1 MNVMRSVL
9 PRISRLGRRFLA
21 LGLIS
26 IFLSTISPVLAEDP
40 LPTTSPVAT
49 PDAITPSPTETPS
62 PEPRPTSSES
72 HSAQPRPT
80 SSESHSAQPRPTSSE
95 SHSAQ
100 PHGGARSDANKN
112 FPASEPT
119 FVRSQ
124 PTKNQTIRINV
135 ASVIPVDPRA
145 HRSTVPAISITGP
158 EYLLV
163 CMQGANLSFDVNA
176 GNSTNG
182 SGVLVSGDISSRALI
197 SGTTAQVNAI
207 INGAGGT
214 KILGLAG
221 PVGGHYAVFNF
232 VALSHPS
239 LEQAFCNLGSPTN
252 NRVIYLRA
260 LGINRSLIKGS
271 IKLKN

>member
-1 MNVMRSVL
+1 M
-9 PRISRLGRRFLA
+9 
-21 LGLIS
+21 
-26 IFLSTISPVLAEDP
+26 
-40 LPTTSPVAT
+40 
-49 PDAITPSPTETPS
+49 
-62 PEPRPTSSES
+62 
-72 HSAQPRPT
+72 
-80 SSESHSAQPRPTSSE
+80 
-95 SHSAQ
+95 
-100 PHGGARSDANKN
+100 
-112 FPASEPT
+112 
-119 FVRSQ
+119 RSQ